1 MEDRDGF
8 SVMVTGVRRGGT
20 NAACQRNCGA
30 SAIQCVVALIL
41 TVFFVVA
48 IAYASSI
55 VLETVKVLG
64 ITTALGLLY
73 ADDLSGST
81 PSPAPA
87 GLEKGKGGRRLPPTH
102 IRVLVYTHGS

>member
-8 SVMVTGVRRGGT
+8 SRMMVTGVRRGGT

-64 ITTALGLLY
+64 ITTAPPGLLY

-81 PSPAPA
+81 P
-87 GLEKGKGGRRLPPTH
+87 PPPPPPQA
-102 IRVLVYTHGS
+102 